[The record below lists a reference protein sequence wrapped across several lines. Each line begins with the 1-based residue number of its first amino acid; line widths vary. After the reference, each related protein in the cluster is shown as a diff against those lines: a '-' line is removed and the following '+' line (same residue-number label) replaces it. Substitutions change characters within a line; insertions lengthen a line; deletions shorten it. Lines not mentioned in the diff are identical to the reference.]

1 MAASAL
7 PSSPAM
13 GSGGRLAHGRG
24 QALRPLMVA
33 PIASKTA
40 FGPGRNRHAQIQY
53 SWGKDKAALRYRGV
67 TLGMVLFPSTLEAV
81 WTGS

>member
-1 MAASAL
+1 
-7 PSSPAM
+7 
-13 GSGGRLAHGRG
+13 
-24 QALRPLMVA
+24 MVA
-33 PIASKTA
+33 PTASKTA